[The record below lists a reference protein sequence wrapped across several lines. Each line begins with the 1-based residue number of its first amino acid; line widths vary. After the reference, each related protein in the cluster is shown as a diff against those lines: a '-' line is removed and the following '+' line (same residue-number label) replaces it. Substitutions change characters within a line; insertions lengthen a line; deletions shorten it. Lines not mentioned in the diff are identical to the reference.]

1 MLAQS
6 FRKKD
11 VETLIMTHDFLQIL
25 KNLSALKYALMSL
38 YLFEI
43 IYYKIQL
50 QSFQIL
56 VMSLCKVNENI
67 DFGKL
72 SSVKVFVILFLC
84 VMCVSE
90 ACYS

>member
-43 IYYKIQL
+43 IYKIQL

-56 VMSLCKVNENI
+56 VMSVCKVNENI

-84 VMCVSE
+84 VMCVSG